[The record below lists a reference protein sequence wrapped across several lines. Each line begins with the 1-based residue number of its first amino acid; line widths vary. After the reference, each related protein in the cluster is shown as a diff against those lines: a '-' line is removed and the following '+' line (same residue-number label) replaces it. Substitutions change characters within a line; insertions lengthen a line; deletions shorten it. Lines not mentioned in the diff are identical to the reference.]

1 MVQFLYLTTI
11 GRKSGLPR
19 EIEIWYVEFE
29 GRFYVLAEMYETA
42 HFVQN
47 IRANSKVSLRI
58 AGQTFPATA
67 RILDPN
73 ADRERWEQVR
83 TLGEEKY
90 GWGDGLPIEFTPD
103 LPA

>member
-11 GRKSGLPR
+11 GRKTGLPR

-29 GRFYVLAEMYETA
+29 GRFYVLAEMFETA

-47 IRANSKVSLRI
+47 IRANPKVSLRI
-58 AGQTFPATA
+58 AGNTVPATA

-83 TLGEEKY
+83 KEGERKY
-90 GWGDGLPIEFTPD
+90 GWGDGLPIEFVPD
-103 LPA
+103 VSA